1 MLLTVTVFAAEIV
14 EEEDEGKDVEVDL
27 KNAKLEASIGLLEN
41 DDNDAK
47 EGESIFSWSSAA
59 AWKVSA
65 LGISQCISV
74 DGVEQ
79 QAHSSEVLL

>member
-1 MLLTVTVFAAEIV
+1 MLLTVTVFAAEVV

-27 KNAKLEASIGLLEN
+27 KNAELEASIDLLGN

-47 EGESIFSWSSAA
+47 EGESIFSWSSGA
-59 AWKVSA
+59 AWKVSEV
-65 LGISQCISV
+65 GFSQCISV
-74 DGVEQ
+74 DDVEQ